1 MSTADDI
8 VNQIYFIHSMTPN
21 NQEFGDKIRQVIM
34 QAKKEPERS
43 CDIDDEECISCGS
56 WNKLKSYQKL
66 LMAN

>member
-21 NQEFGDKIRQVIM
+21 NQEFGDKIRQVIKE
-34 QAKKEPERS
+34 AKKEPERS

-56 WNKLKSYQKL
+56 
-66 LMAN
+66 